1 VLKEMVA
8 HKVED
13 NTARDDNVHDDELAK
28 VVNDIVVGIAHSELP
43 GVGRMNRQL
52 VEVANETAAAAAAV
66 QRLDA
71 DIVDMAVAF
80 GLGVVHRWGVEGTS
94 LVESHSCIVH

>member
-1 VLKEMVA
+1 
-8 HKVED
+8 
-13 NTARDDNVHDDELAK
+13 
-28 VVNDIVVGIAHSELP
+28 
-43 GVGRMNRQL
+43 
-52 VEVANETAAAAAAV
+52 V

-94 LVESHSCIVH
+94 LVESIVH

>member
-1 VLKEMVA
+1 MLKEMVA

-13 NTARDDNVHDDELAK
+13 NTARDDNVLDDELAK

-52 VEVANETAAAAAAV
+52 VEVANETAAAAAAAAAASSSASAGGGGWYL
-66 QRLDA
+66 Q
-71 DIVDMAVAF
+71 IE
-80 GLGVVHRWGVEGTS
+80 GLKVSTS
-94 LVESHSCIVH
+94 GLCG

>member
-13 NTARDDNVHDDELAK
+13 NTARDDNVLDDELAK

-52 VEVANETAAAAAAV
+52 VEVANETAAAAAV

-80 GLGVVHRWGVEGTS
+80 GLGVVHR
-94 LVESHSCIVH
+94 

>member
-1 VLKEMVA
+1 MLKEMVA

-52 VEVANETAAAAAAV
+52 VEVANETAAAAAV

-80 GLGVVHRWGVEGTS
+80 GLGVVHRWVVEGRS
-94 LVESHSCIVH
+94 LVASDNCILH

>member
-13 NTARDDNVHDDELAK
+13 NTARDDNVLDDELAK

-52 VEVANETAAAAAAV
+52 VEVANETAAAAAV

-94 LVESHSCIVH
+94 LVESIVH